1 MSLCQ
6 CTVKHSESE
15 PEGCCSPP
23 GGGGSLKISLHWGG
37 PEERERCQ
45 SYTQGTPSAEEIC
58 IDLARRIGEPG
69 AVPLRLH
76 HLVPSSLVPPSS
88 PFCS

>member
-6 CTVKHSESE
+6 CAVKHSESE

-69 AVPLRLH
+69 AVPLRFF